1 MKNLSI
7 GLFNVK
13 GAYRA
18 LLNTNDHV
26 DAFFYDFL
34 WILVCP
40 SNVKAFIWRLSKDK
54 FPFGR

>member
-34 WILVCP
+34 W
-40 SNVKAFIWRLSKDK
+40 RLSKDK